1 MNLLHVDRL
10 PISETPSGTVARG
23 YVQLEL
29 DVTLE
34 LPFTVV
40 RGANP
45 GPTLL
50 VTAGIHGAEYA
61 SIEAAVRTARTDP
74 QALAGTLVVLPIVN
88 VPAYRARSIYIN
100 PIDRKNLNRQF
111 PGEIDGTFSQQLA
124 AWLTENAIRGS
135 DAFIDLHGGDMIEAL
150 TPFTIFAN
158 SDAKA
163 RELATAFGIPL
174 LISSDPGGMSIAA
187 GFSNSVPTILAEAG
201 GNGLWPERDV
211 QCLEQGVKR
220 VMQHLDMLEGTPE
233 SMPTRSLTQFA
244 WLRAAH
250 DGLWYPTI
258 SAGVMVSAGQDLGRI
273 TDPFGTVLQEVVAPQ
288 AGVTL
293 FVVTSLAI
301 NNNDPL
307 YGIGA

>member
-1 MNLLHVDRL
+1 MNLSRLDHL
-10 PISETPSGTVARG
+10 PIAQTPSGSVSRG

-29 DVTLE
+29 DITLE

-40 RGANP
+40 RGSQP

-61 SIEAAVRTARTDP
+61 SIEAAIRTARIEP
-74 QALAGTLVVLPIVN
+74 QALSGTLVVLPIVN

-111 PGEIDGTFSQQLA
+111 PGEMNGTFSQQLA
-124 AWLTENAIRGS
+124 AWLTENAIRS
-135 DAFIDLHGGDMIEAL
+135 ADAYIDLHGGDMIEAL
-150 TPFTIFAN
+150 TPFTIFA
-158 SDAKA
+158 DGDTKA
-163 RELATAFGIPL
+163 HELAGAFGIPL
-174 LISSDPGGMSIAA
+174 LISSDPGSMSIAA
-187 GFSNSVPTILAEAG
+187 GFANGVPTILAEAG

-211 QCLEQGVKR
+211 QWLEHGVKR

-233 SMPTRSLTQFA
+233 PMPTRLLTEFA
-244 WLRAAH
+244 WLQAAH
-250 DGLWYPTI
+250 DGLWYP
-258 SAGVMVSAGQDLGRI
+258 SVAAGEMVQAGQDLGRI

-288 AGVTL
+288 DGVTL
-293 FVVTSLAI
+293 FAVTSLAI
-301 NNNDPL
+301 NNGDPL